1 MSPVFLAGC
10 LHEPVQ
16 DKRLGRGA
24 TVAGGDKHVWERR
37 LPQQRAGAW
46 SGSWSSGGR
55 GVWEDQEKRS
65 REQSMT

>member
-55 GVWEDQEKRS
+55 GV
-65 REQSMT
+65 